1 MSNDTPEEDDLENN
15 WGCNLVYGQTQG
27 GRTLQPLDRAVKQQV
42 PGYKLHTLEAS
53 GAQANLTAI
62 HLLTN

>member
-1 MSNDTPEEDDLENN
+1 VNGHQS
-15 WGCNLVYGQTQG
+15 G
-27 GRTLQPLDRAVKQQV
+27 GRPLQALDRAIKQQV

-62 HLLTN
+62 HLLTNSELKRALFAVGSEDILSV